1 MQSVER
7 VRIDGAPRPALPDA
21 PRGTSASAGRGI
33 PVAVPAGLPA
43 EAGRRPR
50 TVAGDLLLMAALAGL
65 MAGAW
70 VLSRRNLFRAG
81 DDVGYWL
88 GVSGGVMMLLLFA
101 YPLRKHVKRLHGWG
115 RVKAWFWVH
124 MGLGIA
130 GPLLILLH
138 STFRVGSL
146 NAAMALFS
154 MAVVVGSGVVG
165 RFLYV
170 RVNRGLHEEQATLRR
185 LRVRTG
191 LAGSGSRS
199 LLNVAPA
206 VQARLALF
214 ERREL
219 DPGGAS
225 GAWGLQVLTLP
236 LRQRLVERACTAQL
250 QAAFDRL
257 AATDHWTWSERSD
270 KVRRATHLVQRHLA
284 AVAGVAR
291 SGAYARLFA
300 LWHVAHVPFVVLL
313 ALSAV
318 AHVFA
323 VHAY

>member
-1 MQSVER
+1 M
-7 VRIDGAPRPALPDA
+7 
-21 PRGTSASAGRGI
+21 
-33 PVAVPAGLPA
+33 AV
-43 EAGRRPR
+43 
-50 TVAGDLLLMAALAGL
+50 GDLLLMSALAGL
-65 MAGAW
+65 VGGAW
-70 VLSRRNLFRAG
+70 MLSRHNLFRAG

-88 GVSGGVMMLLLFA
+88 GVAGGVMMLLLFT

-115 RVKAWFWVH
+115 KVKAWFWVH

-130 GPLLILLH
+130 GPLLVLLH

-146 NAAMALFS
+146 NAAVALFS
-154 MAVVVGSGVVG
+154 MGVVVGSGVVG

-170 RVNRGLHEEQATLRR
+170 RVNRGLHEDQASLRR
-185 LRVRTG
+185 QRARAG
-191 LAGSGSRS
+191 LADGESRS
-199 LLNVAPA
+199 LLNVAPL
-206 VQARLALF
+206 VQARLAMF

-219 DPGGAS
+219 GPAGAS

-236 LRQRLVERACTAQL
+236 LRQRLVARACAADL
-250 QAAFDRL
+250 RDAFDRL
-257 AATDHWTWSERSD
+257 AATGHWTWAERSD
-270 KVRRATHLVQRHLA
+270 KVSRASHLVQRHLA

-300 LWHVAHVPFVVLL
+300 LWHVAHVPFVILL

>member
-1 MQSVER
+1 MESVEP
-7 VRIDGAPRPALPDA
+7 VLTDIAARPALPA
-21 PRGTSASAGRGI
+21 TPRRAAASATTGT
-33 PVAVPAGLPA
+33 PSPPAA
-43 EAGRRPR
+43 AGRRPR
-50 TVAGDLLLMAALAGL
+50 TVAGDLLLMTSLAGL
-65 MAGAW
+65 VGGAW
-70 VLSRRNLFRAG
+70 LLSRRQLFRAG
-81 DDVGYWL
+81 DDIGYWL
-88 GVSGGVMMLLLFA
+88 GVAGGVMMLLLFA

-115 RVKAWFWVH
+115 KVKTWFWVH

-170 RVNRGLHEEQATLRR
+170 RVNRGLHDEQATLRR
-185 LRVRTG
+185 MRERAGLTG
-191 LAGSGSRS
+191 GGTRS
-199 LLNVAPA
+199 LLNVAPG

-219 DPGGAS
+219 GRATTPGG
-225 GAWGLQVLTLP
+225 WGLQVLTLP
-236 LRQRLVERACTAQL
+236 LRQRWVERTCTAQL
-250 QAAFDRL
+250 KDAFDQL
-257 AATDHWTWSERSD
+257 AATGHWTWTERND
-270 KVRRATHLVQRHLA
+270 KVRRARHLVQRHLA
-284 AVAGVAR
+284 AVARVAR
-291 SGAYARLFA
+291 SDAYARLFA

>member
-7 VRIDGAPRPALPDA
+7 VLIDIAARPAA
-21 PRGTSASAGRGI
+21 
-33 PVAVPAGLPA
+33 
-43 EAGRRPR
+43 AGRRPH
-50 TVAGDLLLMAALAGL
+50 TVEGDLLLMAALAGL
-65 MAGAW
+65 MGGAW
-70 VLSRRNLFRAG
+70 LLSQRNLFRAG
-81 DDVGYWL
+81 DDIGYWL
-88 GVSGGVMMLLLFA
+88 GVAGGVMMLLLFA

-115 RVKAWFWVH
+115 KVKAWFWVH

-130 GPLLILLH
+130 GPLLIVLH

-185 LRVRTG
+185 LRVRAG
-191 LAGSGSRS
+191 LAGSGTRS
-199 LLNVAPA
+199 LLNVAPG

-219 DPGGAS
+219 GPAGTSGG
-225 GAWGLQVLTLP
+225 WGLQVLTLP
-236 LRQRLVERACTAQL
+236 LRQRWAERACTAQL
-250 QAAFDRL
+250 KHAFDQL
-257 AATDHWTWSERSD
+257 AATGHWTWTERND
-270 KVRRATHLVQRHLA
+270 KVRRARHLVQRHLA
-284 AVAGVAR
+284 AVARVAR
-291 SGAYARLFA
+291 SDAYARLFA